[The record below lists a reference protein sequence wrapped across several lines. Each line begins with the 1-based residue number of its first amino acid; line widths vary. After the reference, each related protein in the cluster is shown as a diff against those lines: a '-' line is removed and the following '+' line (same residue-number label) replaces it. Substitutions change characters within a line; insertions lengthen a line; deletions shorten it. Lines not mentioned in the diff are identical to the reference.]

1 MFGKYTAHEVGEV
14 QGMGNAKPL
23 EKVEAD
29 GKANAFIE
37 GLSVSPN
44 AMSGVDFE
52 QFPIVVFIVSTER
65 DGELSPMNTAAIPCL
80 TRSIGN
86 GRYQWQG
93 AGCGWTDFEHL
104 HYRIT
109 ASGDK
114 NGISS
119 AIAEQYMLGEKTDHA
134 VYVRET
140 LFPNEKFISRKE
152 L

>member
-14 QGMGNAKPL
+14 QGMGDAKPL
-23 EKVEAD
+23 DNVETY
-29 GKANAFIE
+29 GKATALIE
-37 GLSVSPN
+37 GLSVSQN
-44 AMSGVDFE
+44 ATGGMDFE
-52 QFPIVVFIVSTER
+52 QYPIVVFIVSTKR

-93 AGCGWTDFEHL
+93 VGCGWTDFDHL

-114 NGISS
+114 SEISS
-119 AIAEQYMLGEKTDHA
+119 AIAEQYMLGEKTENA

-140 LFPNEKFISRKE
+140 LFLNEKFISRKE
-152 L
+152 I